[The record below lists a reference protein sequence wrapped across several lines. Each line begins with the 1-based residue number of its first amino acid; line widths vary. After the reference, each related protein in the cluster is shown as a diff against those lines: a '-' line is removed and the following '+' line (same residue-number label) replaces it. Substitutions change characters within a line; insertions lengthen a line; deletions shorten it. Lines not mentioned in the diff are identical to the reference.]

1 MILWNIIKNQGF
13 SFIHDVRRLENPKDD
28 ILSESELSQWISSQ
42 DYVLNQE
49 LFHNLLNSYMKQN
62 HESVYII
69 ANFKNFKHIDWARAY
84 CYDNGLCPISPQ
96 NILPFSLYKNDENNY
111 LESRLNLLDRVNQ
124 VFLFIDRF
132 NEKEEIKNLDK
143 FSLAELYYLKEY
155 CPNKMF
161 TIIGWDQAN
170 VPKYDKGKKWSL
182 TSKEDIKV
190 RRMVK

>member
-1 MILWNIIKNQGF
+1 MIKIAFFDSKEY
-13 SFIHDVRRLENPKDD
+13 DKK
-28 ILSESELSQWISSQ
+28 
-42 DYVLNQE
+42 
-49 LFHNLLNSYMKQN
+49 LFNEYNEKYGYQ
-62 HESVYII
+62 IT
-69 ANFKNFKHIDWARAY
+69 
-84 CYDNGLCPISPQ
+84 
-96 NILPFSLYKNDENNY
+96 Y

-190 RRMVK
+190 RRLVK